1 MFTGIV
7 EEVGAIKN
15 IKRGQHSAVLTIH
28 AKTVL
33 EETRIGDSI
42 AVNGI
47 CLTVTQLFP
56 DGFSAD
62 VMHETLNRSSLAGLT
77 AGSVVNLERA
87 MPADGR
93 FGGHIVAG
101 HVDGVGHIA
110 NIRKD
115 DTAVWY
121 TVLAG
126 PEILRYVVEKG
137 SITGMIGPN
146 GAGKSTTF
154 NMICGY
160 YPPTEGKIFYNGE
173 DITNKKAY
181 EYTNMKIARTFQI
194 MKPLKN
200 LSVLDNVTAAAYF
213 GHAGAKSEK
222 EAKERA
228 MEVLHFTGL
237 YEKRHVISKDMGTP
251 DQKRLEMARALA
263 TKPEVLFLDENMAGL
278 NPAETEEAI
287 QLIRK
292 INESGVTI
300 LLIEHH
306 MDLVMGIADRIYVLD
321 FGKLIA
327 QGTPEEI
334 QNNERVI
341 DAYLGVAD
349 DAED

>member
-1 MFTGIV
+1 MAEKPII
-7 EEVGAIKN
+7 EVQGLT
-15 IKRGQHSAVLTIH
+15 KRF
-28 AKTVL
+28 K
-33 EETRIGDSI
+33 
-42 AVNGI
+42 
-47 CLTVTQLFP
+47 
-56 DGFSAD
+56 
-62 VMHETLNRSSLAGLT
+62 GLT
-77 AGSVVNLERA
+77 AVHDVS
-87 MPADGR
+87 
-93 FGGHIVAG
+93 FS
-101 HVDGVGHIA
+101 
-110 NIRKD
+110 
-115 DTAVWY
+115 
-121 TVLAG
+121 
-126 PEILRYVVEKG
+126 VEKG

-213 GHAGAKSEK
+213 
-222 EAKERA
+222 A

-300 LLIEHH
+300 LLIEHIMKAVVSLCEKVIVLH
-306 MDLVMGIADRIYVLD
+306 HGEKIAE
-321 FGKLIA
+321 
-327 QGTPEEI
+327 GTPEQVMNDPYVME
-334 QNNERVI
+334 V
-341 DAYLGVAD
+341 YLGTKKEGAS
-349 DAED
+349 A